1 MAKWADYLISGVW
14 KETHN
19 NSTYI
24 SHVMLH
30 QDSDTTIYMGTKTS
44 RADVVKLLNSGKII
58 KTITWNYN
66 SASFQVGELVG
77 TVTVNGVQY
86 LRSHRD
92 GKVTDNLDNLINM
105 RFFFS

>member
-14 KETHN
+14 KEKHN
-19 NSTYI
+19 NSTFIAY
-24 SHVMLH
+24 VMLH
-30 QDSDTTIYMGTKTS
+30 QDSDTTIYKGVKT
-44 RADVVKLLNSGKII
+44 AHGDVVKLLNSGKTI
-58 KTITWNYN
+58 KTTMWNYT
-66 SASFQVGELVG
+66 SAAFNAGESVG

-105 RFFFS
+105 GFFF